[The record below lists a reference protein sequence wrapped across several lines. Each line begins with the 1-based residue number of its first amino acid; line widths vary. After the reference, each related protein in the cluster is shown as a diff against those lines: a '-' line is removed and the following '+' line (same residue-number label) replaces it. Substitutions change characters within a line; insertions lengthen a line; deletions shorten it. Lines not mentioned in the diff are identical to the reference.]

1 MTYSYTE
8 KKRIRKSFAKRA
20 NVLDVPFLLAT
31 QLESFTAFLQ
41 AAVPPAQRKNQGLQA
56 AFSSIFPIVSHSGN
70 ARLEFVSYAL
80 AEPAFDVKECQQR
93 GLTFASA
100 LRAKVRLVILDR
112 EAPDTIKEVKEQEVY
127 MGEIPLMTTTGSF
140 VINGTERVIVS
151 QLHRSPGV
159 FFEHDRGK
167 THSSGKLLFSARVI
181 PYRGSWLDFEF
192 DPKDILFF
200 RVDRRRK
207 MPVTTLLKAIGLSHE
222 EILREFFDFDTFEL
236 GKKSIEFHLVPER
249 LRGEVARFDFCDAS
263 GKVIV
268 AKDKRITAKHIRELD
283 AAGIRKIAVP
293 EDFLVGRIV
302 AQNIVDTNSGEV
314 LANANDEITDALLA
328 KLLESGIKTISTL
341 YINDLDRGSFI
352 SQTLR
357 TDETVSRQ
365 AARVAIYRMM
375 RPGEPPTE
383 EAVEILFNG
392 LFYSDERYDLSAVG
406 RMKFNRRVSRNEV
419 VEYKVSVRQAPT
431 KRDAIVKAIVDAV
444 GGTPEAMAQL
454 LGELVY
460 GTRAVGEN
468 LTEADATALC
478 AQLKSL
484 GVACE
489 VREQLTL
496 SPRDIVE
503 VIKILV
509 DLRNGRGDIDD
520 IDHLGNRRVRSVGEL
535 AENQFRAGLVRV
547 ERAVKERLSQAESD
561 NLMPHDLINAKP
573 ISAAVK
579 EFFGSSQLSQFMDQ
593 TNPLSEITHK
603 RRVSALGP
611 GGLTRERAGFEVR
624 DVHPTH
630 YGRVCPIETPE
641 GPNIGLI
648 NSLALFAR
656 TNEYGFLETAYRKVV
671 DCKVTDQ
678 IEYLSAI
685 EEGNYIVAQAN
696 AALGDH
702 GELVDDLV
710 TCREKGETIL
720 AEPSRVQYM
729 DIAPGQIVSVAAS
742 LIPFLEHDDANRAL
756 MGANMQR
763 QAVPCL
769 RPEKPVVGT
778 GIERTVAV
786 DSGTA
791 VQALRGG
798 KVDYVD
804 ASRIV
809 VRVNDDETVPGEVG
823 VDIYNLVKY
832 TRSNQNTNINQRPL
846 VRVGDII
853 AKGDVVADG
862 ASTDKGELAL
872 GQNMLI
878 AFMPWNGY
886 NFEDS
891 ILISERVVAEDRF
904 TSIHIEE
911 LTVVARD
918 TKLGPEEITRDIA
931 SLGEAQLSRL
941 DESGIVYIGAEV
953 EAGDV
958 LVGKVTPKGETQLT
972 PEEKLLR
979 AIFGEKA
986 SDVKDTS
993 LRVPSG
999 IAGTVIDVQVF
1010 TREGIERDK
1019 RAQSIIDDH
1028 LRGYKLDLADQ
1039 LRIVERDAF
1048 ARVERLIIGKVAN
1061 GGPKRLAKGSEIS
1074 RDYLDS
1080 IDPHHWFD
1088 IRMAGED
1095 VAQQLESLRESL
1107 EQTRKDFDLAFEEKR
1122 KKLTQGDELP
1132 PGVQKMVKVYV
1143 AVKRRLQSGD
1153 KMAGRHGNKGVV
1165 SRIVPVEDMPY
1176 MADGRSVDIVLNPL
1190 GVPSRMNVGQVL
1202 EVHLGLAAKGIGF
1215 RIGEMLRRQANAKE
1229 LREFLDKVYNTNGR
1243 PENLEELTDSEIL
1256 EMAGNLE
1263 AGVPFATPVFDGAK
1277 ENEIKEMLRLA
1288 GMPESGQMTLFDG
1301 RTGDAFERQVTVG
1314 YMHMLKL
1321 HHLVDDKMH
1330 ARSTGPY
1337 SLVTQQPLGG
1347 KAQFGGQRFGE
1358 MEVWALE
1365 AYGASYVLQE
1375 MLTVKSDDVNG
1386 RTKVYENIV
1395 KGDHKIDAG
1404 MPESFNVLVKEI
1416 RSLAIDI
1423 DLERY

>member
-1 MTYSYTE
+1 MPYSFTE
-8 KKRIRKSFAKRA
+8 KKRIRKSFAKRED
-20 NVLDVPFLLAT
+20 VQTVPFLLAT
-31 QLESFTAFLQ
+31 QLESYRTFLQ
-41 AAVPPAQRKNQGLQA
+41 SDTAPLQRKEEGLQA
-56 AFSSIFPIVSHSGN
+56 AFSSIFPIVSHN
-70 ARLEFVSYAL
+70 QMARLEFVSYVL
-80 AEPAFDVKECQQR
+80 GEPAFDVRECQQR
-93 GLTFASA
+93 GLTFASP
-100 LRAKVRLVILDR
+100 LRAKVRLVLLDR
-112 EAPDTIKEVKEQEVY
+112 EASKPTVKEVKEQEVY
-127 MGEIPLMTTTGSF
+127 MGEIPLMTSTGTF

-207 MPVTTLLKAIGLSHE
+207 MPVTILLKAIGMTPES
-222 EILREFFDFDTFEL
+222 ILAHFFAFDSFEL
-236 GKKSIEFHLVPER
+236 ASEGGLMEFVPER
-249 LRGEVARFDFCDAS
+249 WKGEVARFDINDKS
-263 GKVIV
+263 GNVIV
-268 AKDKRITAKHIRELD
+268 AKDKRINAKHIRDLV
-283 AAGIRKIAVP
+283 AAETKRISVP
-293 EDFLVGRIV
+293 EDFLLGRALARNVVDPETGEIV
-302 AQNIVDTNSGEV
+302 AH
-314 LANANDEITDALLA
+314 ANEELTESLLNKLRENNVREIQALY
-328 KLLESGIKTISTL
+328 T
-341 YINDLDRGSFI
+341 NDLDQGPYI

-357 TDETVSRQ
+357 VDETTDQ
-365 AARVAIYRMM
+365 TAARVAIYRMM

-383 EAVEILFNG
+383 EAVEALFQR
-392 LFYSDERYDLSAVG
+392 LFFSEDTYDLSRVG
-406 RMKFNRRVSRNEV
+406 RMKVNSRLGRGNDITGAMTLNNEDILDTIKV
-419 VEYKVSVRQAPT
+419 LVE
-431 KRDAIVKAIVDAV
+431 
-444 GGTPEAMAQL
+444 
-454 LGELVY
+454 
-460 GTRAVGEN
+460 
-468 LTEADATALC
+468 
-478 AQLKSL
+478 
-484 GVACE
+484 
-489 VREQLTL
+489 
-496 SPRDIVE
+496 
-503 VIKILV
+503 
-509 DLRNGRGDIDD
+509 LRNGRGEIDD
-520 IDHLGNRRVRSVGEL
+520 IDHLGNRRVRCVGEL

-547 ERAVKERLSQAESD
+547 ERAVKERLGQAESE
-561 NLMPHDLINAKP
+561 NLMPHDLINSKP
-573 ISAAVK
+573 ISAAIK

-648 NSLALFAR
+648 NSMALYAR
-656 TNEYGFLETAYRKVV
+656 LNEYGFLETPYRKVV
-671 DCKVTDQ
+671 DSKVSDQ
-678 IEYLSAI
+678 IEYLPAI
-685 EEGNYIVAQAN
+685 EESRYVIAQAN
-696 AALGDH
+696 ATLDAEGH
-702 GELVDDLV
+702 FVDDLV
-710 TCREKGETIL
+710 ACRQAGETML
-720 AEPSRVQYM
+720 TAAENVHYM
-729 DIAPGQIVSVAAS
+729 DVAPSQIVSVAAS

-756 MGANMQR
+756 MGSNMQR

-786 DSGTA
+786 DSGTT

-798 KVDYVD
+798 LVDYVD
-804 ASRIV
+804 AERV
-809 VRVNDDETVPGEVG
+809 VIRVNDDENAAGEVG
-823 VDIYNLVKY
+823 VDIYNLIKY
-832 TRSNQNTNINQRPL
+832 TRSNQNTNINQRPI
-846 VRVGDII
+846 VRRGDII
-853 AKGDVVADG
+853 ARGDVLADG
-862 ASTDKGELAL
+862 ASSDLGELAL
-872 GQNMLI
+872 GQNMLV

-891 ILISERVVAEDRF
+891 ILMSERVVANDRY

-918 TKLGPEEITRDIA
+918 TKLGSEEITRDI
-931 SLGEAQLSRL
+931 SNLSEGQRNRL

-999 IAGTVIDVQVF
+999 MVGTVIDVQVF
-1010 TREGIERDK
+1010 TREGIVRDK
-1019 RAQSIIDDH
+1019 RAQSIIDDE
-1028 LRGYKLDLADQ
+1028 LKRYRQDLNDQ
-1039 LRIVERDAF
+1039 LRIVENDTFDRIEKSL
-1048 ARVERLIIGKVAN
+1048 VGKVVN
-1061 GGPKRLAKGSEIS
+1061 GGPRKLAKGAAIAKS
-1074 RDYLDS
+1074 YLAELDRWQ
-1080 IDPHHWFD
+1080 WFD
-1088 IRMAGED
+1088 IRLADEG
-1095 VAQQLESLRESL
+1095 AATAL
-1107 EQTRKDFDLAFEEKR
+1107 EQAKESIEQKRHQFDLAFEEKR

-1132 PGVQKMVKVYV
+1132 PGVLKMVKAYLG
-1143 AVKRRLQSGD
+1143 VKRRLQPGD

-1165 SRIVPVEDMPY
+1165 SKIAPVEDMPH
-1176 MADGRSVDIVLNPL
+1176 MADGTPVDIVLNPL

-1202 EVHLGLAAKGIGF
+1202 EVHLGWAAKGLGQRF
-1215 RIGEMLRRQANAKE
+1215 NEMLAEARKVEVAKV
-1229 LREFLDKVYNTNGR
+1229 REFVGKVYNTTGTAAR
-1243 PENLEELTDSEIL
+1243 LEELDDDAVIEL
-1256 EMAGNLE
+1256 AQNLRN
-1263 AGVPFATPVFDGAK
+1263 GVPFATPVFDGAS
-1277 ENEIKEMLRLA
+1277 ENDIRAMLDLA
-1288 GMPESGQMTLFDG
+1288 YPDELAESLKLTNSKTQAYLYDG
-1301 RTGDAFERQVTVG
+1301 RTGEMFERPVTVG

-1337 SLVTQQPLGG
+1337 SLVTQQRLGG

-1395 KGDHKIDAG
+1395 KGDHVIDAG

-1416 RSLAIDI
+1416 RSLGIDM
-1423 DLERY
+1423 DLERN